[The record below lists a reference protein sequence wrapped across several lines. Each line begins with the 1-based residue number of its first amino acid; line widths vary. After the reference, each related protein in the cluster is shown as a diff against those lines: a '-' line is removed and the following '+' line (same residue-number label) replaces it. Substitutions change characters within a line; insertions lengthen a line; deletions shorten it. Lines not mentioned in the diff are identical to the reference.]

1 MVQFSEKINWK
12 ALCDETQN
20 LNDADSETFSVPKF
34 PVEGGRG
41 AKNLVG
47 GASKKLL
54 QNYFQFF
61 VSKFRK

>member
-20 LNDADSETFSVPKF
+20 LNDADSETFSLSKF

-41 AKNLVG
+41 AKNLLQKVV
-47 GASKKLL
+47 AKL
-54 QNYFQFF
+54 FPIFCF
-61 VSKFRK
+61 KIP